1 MDENT
6 TILCTDVLN
15 IIDDIAEEYYVYYR
29 LNEMADENMYNTALT
44 VLTVLANRIESLAE
58 ETDGG

>member
-15 IIDDIAEEYYVYYR
+15 IIDDIAEEYYMYYR

-44 VLTVLANRIESLAE
+44 VLTILANRIECLAE